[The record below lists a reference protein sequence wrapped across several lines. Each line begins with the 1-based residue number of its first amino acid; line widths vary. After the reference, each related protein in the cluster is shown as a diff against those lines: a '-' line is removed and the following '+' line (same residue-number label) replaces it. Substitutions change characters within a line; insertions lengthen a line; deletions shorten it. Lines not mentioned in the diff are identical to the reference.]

1 METKNYIFC
10 ALDFSDLEQTISFTK
25 KIKNHVGGIK
35 LGLEFFTKNGPRGVE
50 KLKKMGLPIFLD
62 LKLHDIP
69 NTVKQ
74 SLRNVLDL
82 SPNYVTV
89 HLSGGYKMIQE
100 LKDIKQE
107 TKIIGISLLTS
118 LDDEDLKNMGYN
130 FGQKVFISNLV
141 KAGVKAGVDGIV
153 SSPKEVKELKKNYK
167 DLIFVTPG
175 IRLST
180 DKKDDQKRIESPR
193 FAVQAGSNILVIGRP
208 ITKSKDPLKS
218 IEKIIENI
226 DYDK

>member
-25 KIKNHVGGIK
+25 KIKDHVGGIK

-118 LDDEDLKNMGYN
+118 LNDEDLKNMGYN

-226 DYDK
+226 DHDK